1 MVGRDGSSTP
11 RGSAR
16 LRWPRQGGSTAL
28 LAVAVP
34 KGESLAAARACGAAP
49 GLGVR
54 APVTGLGVRAHASGL
69 GVRAPATG
77 LGVRASAS
85 GLGVRAPA
93 TGLGVRASGLPAAT
107 ASFAAGRGKHR

>member
-77 LGVRASAS
+77 LGVRAS
-85 GLGVRAPA
+85 
-93 TGLGVRASGLPAAT
+93 GLPAAT